1 MPRNT
6 GDCVER
12 CGKNSRFISSSQPTA
27 SFEHPSKQHKT
38 RTVEISPGLAGAIN
52 ERREHTESEYLFANR
67 NGKPNQHLLRDL
79 QSSRH
84 EGQSEI
90 PLRIAE
96 GAQDWGSRRCH
107 AGVPLP
113 TLTRELGHEPLAATE
128 DYPVHLKKAETKKAG
143 VDADSFP
150 SPRPR
155 AQDCKDEY
163 LNK

>member
-12 CGKNSRFISSSQPTA
+12 CRKNSHFIPSSQPTA
-27 SFEHPSKQHKT
+27 SFEHPMASSTKPARWKSAPA
-38 RTVEISPGLAGAIN
+38 SPEQSTSAESI
-52 ERREHTESEYLFANR
+52 ESEYLFANR

-96 GAQDWGSRRCH
+96 GAQDWGSRRYH

-113 TLTRELGHEPLAATE
+113 TLTQELGHEPLAATE
-128 DYPVHLKKAETKKAG
+128 DYPVHVKKAETKKAV

-150 SPRPR
+150 
-155 AQDCKDEY
+155 AQGPGPKIVKTSIE
-163 LNK
+163 

>member
-1 MPRNT
+1 MQNLMPRQA

-12 CGKNSRFISSSQPTA
+12 RRKTHFDFRIAAYRFFRASDGKRY
-27 SFEHPSKQHKT
+27 KT

-52 ERREHTESEYLFANR
+52 ERRKHTESEYLFANR

-84 EGQSEI
+84 ESQSEI

-96 GAQDWGSRRCH
+96 AAQDWGSRRYH

-113 TLTRELGHEPLAATE
+113 TLTPELGHEPLAATE
-128 DYPVHLKKAETKKAG
+128 DYPVHLKKAETKKVVA
-143 VDADSFP
+143 DADFIP
-150 SPRPR
+150 KPKPKAQGPR
-155 AQDCKDEY
+155 
-163 LNK
+163 L

>member
-1 MPRNT
+1 MPRQA

-12 CGKNSRFISSSQPTA
+12 RRKAHFDFLIAAYRFFRA
-27 SFEHPSKQHKT
+27 SDSKQHKT

-52 ERREHTESEYLFANR
+52 EHRKHTESEYLFANR

-84 EGQSEI
+84 ESQSEI

-96 GAQDWGSRRCH
+96 AAQDWGSRRYH

-113 TLTRELGHEPLAATE
+113 TLTQELGHEALAATE
-128 DYPVHLKKAETKKAG
+128 DYLVHVKKA
-143 VDADSFP
+143 
-150 SPRPR
+150 
-155 AQDCKDEY
+155 
-163 LNK
+163 